1 MVKGE
6 LFLVGWVKHSQ
17 KLSLYSPDLF
27 IYFTISCLPF
37 VKFINYIV
45 LDYMNIIKS
54 STRYRLC
61 FPKFYIYRINNEP
74 LCYWEGEV
82 KKRKKKKRKGRR
94 VFFASW
100 HEYVTCTAP
109 PSLTGA
115 WIAISHLSFE
125 PSVNIMYL
133 TTVSTREILHVT
145 YM

>member
-17 KLSLYSPDLF
+17 KLSLYSPDWL
-27 IYFTISCLPF
+27 IYFTISYLPF
-37 VKFINYIV
+37 LKFINYIV

-82 KKRKKKKRKGRR
+82 KKRKKKEEGQKSLFRFLARICH
-94 VFFASW
+94 V
-100 HEYVTCTAP
+100 HCTPVTDWR
-109 PSLTGA
+109 LDR
-115 WIAISHLSFE
+115 HLSSF
-125 PSVNIMYL
+125 L
-133 TTVSTREILHVT
+133 WAVSEYYVLN
-145 YM
+145 YS